1 MRIGKHVS
9 LVITLFL
16 MCKPSRADFKY
27 TQQSKVTGGALVGMT
42 KTLGV
47 FSKNMR
53 QVTEP
58 QTSTTMLKDNRLREE
73 RATGEI
79 EIIDLDARRFIR
91 VDPAKKTY
99 TVMTFEEF
107 KAALQHA
114 KERAKE
120 EQAKAMSKHPET
132 QNVKLIPK
140 FDAKATGATRTILGL
155 NTDEMKMNMEME
167 IQSDDPKVKQQLQSA
182 SYWMNSDSWIAP
194 SVPGY
199 DEMRQFYLK
208 MAKELDWLPGT
219 LADSMNM
226 ASPQLGPAMDEFRKN
241 AVKANGMPLLQY
253 VSFGIAATGMPSG
266 QGTGQPAQTGQP
278 APSSPPQAQDNS
290 APASPQDAISK
301 SLGGMF
307 GGFGKKKKQDQQQQQ
322 PQPAPAQDSSA
333 STSGSAPAGQP
344 TSANNSMMD
353 MTMEVTSFSNNSL
366 DKSLFDIPAGY
377 TQVQQNPDEMFG
389 GRRR

>member
-1 MRIGKHVS
+1 MRIGKYVS

-16 MCKPSRADFKY
+16 MCDPSRADFKY

-58 QTSTTMLKDNRLREE
+58 QISTTMLKDNRLREE

-79 EIIDLDARRFIR
+79 EIIDLDGRRFIR
-91 VDPAKKTY
+91 IDPAKKTY
-99 TVMTFEEF
+99 TVMTFDEF
-107 KAALQHA
+107 KAALQRA

-219 LADSMNM
+219 MADSMNM
-226 ASPQLGPAMDEFRKN
+226 ASPQLGPAMEEFRKN

-278 APSSPPQAQDNS
+278 APSSQPQAQDNS
-290 APASPQDAISK
+290 APASPKDAISK

-307 GGFGKKKKQDQQQQQ
+307 GGFGKKKKQDQQQQ

-333 STSGSAPAGQP
+333 SASGSAPAGQP
-344 TSANNSMMD
+344 TSASNSMMD

-389 GRRR
+389 GRKR